1 MTYRAHVLGQRR
13 QRMRSKRQRR
23 FWAWVDRMGEV
34 IKRVYT
40 PPRAM
45 HANDYLFM
53 AGEGFLTPK
62 VVKSREEL
70 LALYPPRDV

>member
-1 MTYRAHVLGQRR
+1 MTYRAHVLGKRG

-23 FWAWVDRMGEV
+23 FWAWVDRMTA
-34 IKRVYT
+34 ILLKTYT
-40 PPRAM
+40 PPSAM